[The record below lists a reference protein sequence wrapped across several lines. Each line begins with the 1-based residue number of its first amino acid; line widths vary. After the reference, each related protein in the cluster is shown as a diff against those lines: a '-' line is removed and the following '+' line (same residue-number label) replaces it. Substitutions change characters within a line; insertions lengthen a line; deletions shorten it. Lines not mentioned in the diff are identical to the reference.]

1 MLESAHPEVVR
12 VFLAELA
19 HVLEYRVEPA
29 DFLVVLRRSAAH
41 HTEGGLDPYGARFHG
56 IDQVDI
62 LRNRFLFALERLECH
77 DPLFPEGDASIQ
89 IERALRELHLERI
102 AGRFQGGFG
111 MFRDRAFIHHPDGIE
126 QVEACGR
133 IFLPAGHPRIG
144 DLLGERFRSRTHLAQ
159 ALDSREC
166 GILVRA
172 RHRKHLHVVTLRLL
186 LLLDLFQVHRVAE
199 PEGSHLLAL
208 GVTVQVMLQGIRA
221 GRFRKRRIAKGR
233 IDAEVGRRLCK
244 QIIFFKFRPLLE
256 DFAHARKVA
265 LHKAGFRHAEHY
277 RRFEL
282 GIAGAERLVGHEGA
296 VPLFGIVVVG
306 GLRKVADIRRKRRVG
321 EGGLRKV
328 RMHDEVLKLVRFHL
342 FELGVGIHRDCRG
355 SGSHGNRIR
364 HGILSGLVPILA
376 RSVTCDN
383 QPEHWN
389 KTAEESRPTQIH
401 HAPPKNQSLSL
412 FSLFATG
419 PTKLEISRSV
429 MVCAYFLYI

>member
-1 MLESAHPEVVR
+1 M
-12 VFLAELA
+12 
-19 HVLEYRVEPA
+19 
-29 DFLVVLRRSAAH
+29 RSA
-41 HTEGGLDPYGARFHG
+41 DWIVDG
-56 IDQVDI
+56 IDQVDV
-62 LRNRFLFALERLECH
+62 LRNRFLLALQGLERH
-77 DPLFPEGDASIQ
+77 DALFPEGNSRRQ
-89 IERALRELHLERI
+89 VERTLREQHLERV
-102 AGRFQGGFG
+102 AGGFQCGFG
-111 MFRDRAFIHHPDGIE
+111 MVSDRAFIHHADGIE
-126 QVEACGR
+126 QFDTVGSF
-133 IFLPAGHPRIG
+133 FLPAGHSRIG

-159 ALDSREC
+159 ALDRRKC

-172 RHRKHLHVVTLRLL
+172 SHRKHLHVVAFRLF
-186 LLLDLFQVHRVAE
+186 LLLDLFQVHRIAV
-199 PEGSHLLAL
+199 PERRHLLAL
-208 GVTVQVMLQGIRA
+208 GIPVQIVLQGIRA
-221 GRFRKRRIAKGR
+221 GLFRKRRVAKGG
-233 IDAEVGRRLCK
+233 IDTQVGRRLCK
-244 QIIFFKFRPLLE
+244 QIILLEFGALLE
-256 DFAHARKVA
+256 DFAHTRKVS
-265 LHKAGFRHAEHY
+265 LHKAGLRHAEHH
-277 RRFEL
+277 RRFQL
-282 GIAGAERLVGHEGA
+282 RVAGTQCFVGCIGT
-296 VPLFGIVVVG
+296 VPLFGVVVVG

-389 KTAEESRPTQIH
+389 KTAEESRPRQIH